1 MLRKTGTHFILECT
15 GMTRIG
21 SLPYARGFSVFSFS
35 LSFVLLYYFILL
47 YFANTLSDV
56 TLQKSAIHRQG
67 LSTQSVANE
76 STITSL
82 SESSTFFVSPT
93 RADFL

>member
-1 MLRKTGTHFILECT
+1 MPEAFLF
-15 GMTRIG
+15 
-21 SLPYARGFSVFSFS
+21 FSFS

-76 STITSL
+76 STITAL
-82 SESSTFFVSPT
+82 SEKVQLSLFPPPGLISCSGLAPMQE
-93 RADFL
+93 